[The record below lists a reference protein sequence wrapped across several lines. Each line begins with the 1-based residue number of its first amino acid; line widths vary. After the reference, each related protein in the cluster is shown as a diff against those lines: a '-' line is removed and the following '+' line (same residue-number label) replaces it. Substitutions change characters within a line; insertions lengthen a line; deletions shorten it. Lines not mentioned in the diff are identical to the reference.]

1 MELVILGF
9 SGFLFSYLLLDM
21 RKSNRELKKLE
32 VNLLE
37 LYKYLNSYAYI
48 NEGKLSIVIIGTM
61 NPNKNIYINIDDK
74 GLVDMIRDKDN
85 KISNIIYNVNES
97 QNTEIKLR

>member
-1 MELVILGF
+1 MQNRKTRVVLKGWDIEDSPRTLVTLVMWG
-9 SGFLFSYLLLDM
+9 SH
-21 RKSNRELKKLE
+21 
-32 VNLLE
+32 
-37 LYKYLNSYAYI
+37 SYAYI

>member
-1 MELVILGF
+1 MELIILGF

-32 VNLLE
+32 VDLLE

-74 GLVDMIRDKDN
+74 GLVDMIKNKDN
-85 KISNIIYNVNES
+85 KISNITYNVNES
-97 QNTEIKLR
+97 KDTEIKLR

>member
-48 NEGKLSIVIIGTM
+48 N
-61 NPNKNIYINIDDK
+61 
-74 GLVDMIRDKDN
+74 
-85 KISNIIYNVNES
+85 
-97 QNTEIKLR
+97 

>member
-9 SGFLFSYLLLDM
+9 SGFLFSYLFLDM

-32 VNLLE
+32 NEILE
-37 LYKYLNSYAYI
+37 LCKYLNSYAYI
-48 NEGKLSIVIIGTM
+48 NEGKLSIAIIGTM

-85 KISNIIYNVNES
+85 KISNITYNVNES
-97 QNTEIKLR
+97 KDTEIKLR